1 MKRITSILL
10 QTEEDAR
17 KYFERTPFLQ
27 AFIAGVGV
35 IVFWR
40 GVWEWLDGI
49 HVSPFTSVVV
59 GTLLLGG
66 VGVFLQTFIGNT
78 IIIKNVNQEEKKEKK
93 IFEKIEGEVVGEDIT
108 LKQLSDKIDE
118 LSRKIENK

>member
-40 GVWEWLDGI
+40 GVWEWLDSVQ
-49 HVSPFTSVVV
+49 VSPFMSVVI
-59 GTLLLGG
+59 GSLLLGG

-93 IFEKIEGEVVGEDIT
+93 IFEKIEGEVEGEDIT
-108 LKQLSDKIDE
+108 LKQLADKLDE